1 MSSLHYESPWM
12 TEDTRIFRRTV
23 QRYVESE
30 VVPLGKQSAERRC
43 RNTAVWRG
51 AGEAG
56 LLLADIPERYGGGNG
71 TFAHEAVVIEEL
83 ARAGVHIGFGVQSI
97 VAHYILAYGNED
109 QKNRWLPRLA
119 RGELIASIGMTEPG
133 AGSDLQS
140 IKTLARRDGEHYVI
154 RGSKTFITNGVDAGL
169 ICLVVRTD
177 ANAVG
182 PKALSIVVVE
192 TEGLAGYRVSRPLDK
207 IGRHDQDTCELFFDD
222 VHVPVANLLGAGEGR
237 GLFQMMDQL
246 RYERV
251 SIGLGAITTAER
263 AIELTTKYVKERKAF
278 GKPLLDFQNTR
289 FKLAECKT
297 EARIGRVFIDDCI
310 EKFIVGQL
318 DLATAAMA
326 KYWLTERE
334 FGIIDECVQLH
345 GGYGYMSEFP
355 IARMWVDS
363 RSERIYAGTN
373 EIMKEVI
380 GSSL

>member
-1 MSSLHYESPWM
+1 MDHESPWM
-12 TEDTRIFRRTV
+12 TDETRIFQRTV
-23 QRYVESE
+23 QKIVERE
-30 VVPLGKQSAERRC
+30 IAPHCEKWAEQGHPDIE
-43 RNTAVWRG
+43 AWRI
-51 AGEAG
+51 AGTAG
-56 LLLADIPERYGGGNG
+56 LLLPDVPDQYDGGGG
-71 TFAHEAVVIEEL
+71 TFAHEGVVIEEL

-97 VAHYILAYGNED
+97 VAHYILAYGNEE
-109 QKNRWLPRLA
+109 QKIRWLPRMA
-119 RGELIASIGMTEPG
+119 KGEYVASIGMTESG

-140 IKTLARRDGEHYVI
+140 IKTLAKREGDHYVI
-154 RGSKTFITNGVDAGL
+154 NGSKTFITNGANANLV
-169 ICLVVRTD
+169 CLVVRTD
-177 ANAVG
+177 TKAAG

-192 TEGLAGYRVSRPLDK
+192 TQGLPGYRVGRPLKK
-207 IGRHDQDTCELFFDD
+207 IGRHVQDTCELFFDD
-222 VHVPVANLLGAGEGR
+222 VRVPIANLLGAGEGR

-251 SIGLGAITTAER
+251 SIGLSAVTTAER
-263 AIELTTKYVKERKAF
+263 AIALTTDYVKERKAF
-278 GKPLLDFQNTR
+278 GKSLLEFQNTR

-297 EARIGRVFIDDCI
+297 EARVGRVFIDNCVQN
-310 EKFIVGQL
+310 FIAGRL
-318 DLATAAMA
+318 DQVTAAMA

-334 FGIIDECVQLH
+334 FWIIDECVQLH